1 MFKEKKNMNY
11 SIHLSHYS
19 LIQVYNPYI
28 HLFDKNFFEVETE
41 MHCCHV
47 KKIEVKINT
56 KK

>member
-1 MFKEKKNMNY
+1 MFKEKKMNY

-19 LIQVYNPYI
+19 LIQFYNPYI

-41 MHCCHV
+41 MQWCHV